1 MKIKILFRKSTHL
14 HLNNVLQDCES
25 IKLSLGSVANKL
37 NLWNTTPCLKQNLKF
52 LLIEKIDYK

>member
-25 IKLSLGSVANKL
+25 IKLSLGSVANKI
-37 NLWNTTPCLKQNLKF
+37 NL
-52 LLIEKIDYK
+52 